1 MKIRKPI
8 QQGTALV
15 PCRTNGQNSLKKIGS
30 IAGKVLLALLLI
42 LLLQAV
48 FGTAAHAAGLV
59 DDTVDAANEYSKYPL
74 DNYQLDFYVDSGW
87 DWLPW
92 NWLDGIGKQVMYGL
106 YAITNFIWTISLYL
120 SNATGYLIQEAY
132 SLDFISSTADSIG
145 KNMQTLAGV
154 TTGGLSSE
162 GFYIGFLLILILVVG
177 IYVAYT
183 GLIKRETT
191 KAIHAVVNF
200 VVVFVLS
207 AAFIAYAPDY
217 IGKINEFS
225 ADISNA
231 SLTLGTKI
239 VLPNSESQGKD
250 SVDLIRDSLFSI
262 QVKQP
267 WLLLQ
272 YGNSDV
278 ESIGADRVE
287 SLLSTSPDENNGQ
300 DREEIVVEEIEDRE
314 NTNLTITKTI
324 NRLGTV
330 FFLFMFN
337 IGISVFVFLLTG
349 IMIFSQVL
357 FIIYAMF
364 LPVSFLLSMVPS
376 FEGMSKRA
384 ITKLFNTILTRA
396 GITLIITV
404 AFSIST
410 MFYNLSGE
418 YPFFLTAF
426 LQIVTFAGIYFKLGD
441 LMGMFSLQS
450 GDSQSVGSRIM
461 RRPRMLMHAHMHR
474 LQHKLGRSVAA
485 LGAGTAAYHAGK
497 TSGTSTPESGSS
509 KRTQADHSRPNGQAA
524 PEKESV
530 WKRAG
535 SAVGTVADTKD
546 KISDTAG
553 QLREQAKDLPVNAKY
568 ALYHGK
574 TQVSEGIRDFTSSVT
589 QTRTARAEQRNAQ
602 EERRRQTI
610 AERRAELEQAK
621 QPQQRASESPK
632 GAAPVHERPVTTKQ
646 PEDFRHHV
654 DTSHTEKP
662 AMQPASLSIRER
674 GQVSYEGA
682 VAERASVPVVK
693 SASIHREQIPP
704 VRTERQIAPPAPPD
718 KPDERQKT
726 APTITPAAPRPS
738 RPIQNDTAPVIPER
752 KRAAPVV
759 KESNFTIRRTTAR
772 KEWTKTEKAAAKQK
786 KGEKP

>member
-1 MKIRKPI
+1 MVIHRTSNRP
-8 QQGTALV
+8 QFPV
-15 PCRTNGQNSLKKIGS
+15 PYHAKKLPWKM
-30 IAGKVLLALLLI
+30 AGKVIGRVLLALLL
-42 LLLQAV
+42 LLLLLAV

-200 VVVFVLS
+200 VAVFVLS

-278 ESIGADRVE
+278 ESLGADRVE

-410 MFYNLSGE
+410 MLYNLSGE

-450 GDSQSVGSRIM
+450 GDSQSMGSRIM

-485 LGAGTAAYHAGK
+485 LGAGTATYHAGK
-497 TSGTSTPESGSS
+497 TSGTSAPESGSS
-509 KRTQADHSRPNGQAA
+509 KRTQADHSRPNGQATL
-524 PEKESV
+524 EKESV

-535 SAVGTVADTKD
+535 SAVGAAADTKD
-546 KISDTAG
+546 KIADTAG

-574 TQVSEGIRDFTSSVT
+574 TQVSEGVRDFTSSVT

-602 EERRRQTI
+602 AESRRQTI

-621 QPQQRASESPK
+621 QPQKAASESPK
-632 GAAPVHERPVTTKQ
+632 RAAPVHERPVTTKQ
-646 PEDFRHHV
+646 PEDFRHHA
-654 DTSHTEKP
+654 DTAHAGKP
-662 AMQPASLSIRER
+662 AIQPASPSIRER

-693 SASIHREQIPP
+693 VASIHHEQTPP
-704 VRTERQIAPPAPPD
+704 VRTERQIVPPASPD

-726 APTITPAAPRPS
+726 APTITPAAPRLA
-738 RPIQNDTAPVIPER
+738 RPVKNDTAPVIPER
-752 KRAAPVV
+752 KWAAPAV

-772 KEWTKTEKAAAKQK
+772 KEWTKTVKAAAKQK

>member
-1 MKIRKPI
+1 M
-8 QQGTALV
+8 
-15 PCRTNGQNSLKKIGS
+15 
-30 IAGKVLLALLLI
+30 
-42 LLLQAV
+42 
-48 FGTAAHAAGLV
+48 
-59 DDTVDAANEYSKYPL
+59 
-74 DNYQLDFYVDSGW
+74 
-87 DWLPW
+87 
-92 NWLDGIGKQVMYGL
+92 
-106 YAITNFIWTISLYL
+106 
-120 SNATGYLIQEAY
+120 
-132 SLDFISSTADSIG
+132 
-145 KNMQTLAGV
+145 
-154 TTGGLSSE
+154 
-162 GFYIGFLLILILVVG
+162 
-177 IYVAYT
+177 
-183 GLIKRETT
+183 
-191 KAIHAVVNF
+191 
-200 VVVFVLS
+200 
-207 AAFIAYAPDY
+207 
-217 IGKINEFS
+217 
-225 ADISNA
+225 
-231 SLTLGTKI
+231 
-239 VLPNSESQGKD
+239 LPNSESQGKD

-287 SLLSTSPDENNGQ
+287 HLLSTSPDENNGQ

-410 MFYNLSGE
+410 MLYNLSGE

-450 GDSQSVGSRIM
+450 GDSQSMGSRIM

-497 TSGTSTPESGSS
+497 QASPDQRNASNSGTS
-509 KRTQADHSRPNGQAA
+509 KNTQADHTRPNGRAA
-524 PEKESV
+524 PEKESA

-535 SAVGTVADTKD
+535 SAVGAVADTKD
-546 KISDTAG
+546 KIADTAG

-574 TQVSEGIRDFTSSVT
+574 TQVSEGVRDFTSSVT

-602 EERRRQTI
+602 AESRRQTI

-621 QPQQRASESPK
+621 QPQQTASESPK
-632 GAAPVHERPVTTKQ
+632 GAAPVHERPVTAKQ
-646 PEDFRHHV
+646 PEDFRHHA
-654 DTSHTEKP
+654 DTTHTGKP
-662 AMQPASLSIRER
+662 AMQPVSPSIRER
-674 GQVSYEGA
+674 GQVPYGGT

-693 SASIHREQIPP
+693 AASIHHEQLPSA
-704 VRTERQIAPPAPPD
+704 RTERQILPPASPD
-718 KPDERQKT
+718 KPEERQK
-726 APTITPAAPRPS
+726 A
-738 RPIQNDTAPVIPER
+738 NTAPVIPER
-752 KRAAPVV
+752 KRAAPAV

-772 KEWTKTEKAAAKQK
+772 KEWTKTVTAAAKQK

>member
-1 MKIRKPI
+1 M
-8 QQGTALV
+8 
-15 PCRTNGQNSLKKIGS
+15 
-30 IAGKVLLALLLI
+30 
-42 LLLQAV
+42 
-48 FGTAAHAAGLV
+48 
-59 DDTVDAANEYSKYPL
+59 
-74 DNYQLDFYVDSGW
+74 
-87 DWLPW
+87 
-92 NWLDGIGKQVMYGL
+92 
-106 YAITNFIWTISLYL
+106 
-120 SNATGYLIQEAY
+120 
-132 SLDFISSTADSIG
+132 
-145 KNMQTLAGV
+145 
-154 TTGGLSSE
+154 
-162 GFYIGFLLILILVVG
+162 
-177 IYVAYT
+177 
-183 GLIKRETT
+183 
-191 KAIHAVVNF
+191 
-200 VVVFVLS
+200 
-207 AAFIAYAPDY
+207 
-217 IGKINEFS
+217 
-225 ADISNA
+225 
-231 SLTLGTKI
+231 
-239 VLPNSESQGKD
+239 
-250 SVDLIRDSLFSI
+250 DLIRDSLFSI

-278 ESIGADRVE
+278 ESLGADRVE
-287 SLLSTSPDENNGQ
+287 RLLSTSPDENNGQ
-300 DREEIVVEEIEDRE
+300 DREEIVVEEIEDRG

-410 MFYNLSGE
+410 MLYNLSGE

-450 GDSQSVGSRIM
+450 GDSQSMGSRIM

-497 TSGTSTPESGSS
+497 QAGSDQRTASSSGSS
-509 KRTQADHSRPNGQAA
+509 KRTQADHSRPDGQAA
-524 PEKESV
+524 PEKESA

-535 SAVGTVADTKD
+535 SAVGAVADTKD
-546 KISDTAG
+546 KIADTAG

-574 TQVSEGIRDFTSSVT
+574 TQVSEGVRDFTSSVT

-602 EERRRQTI
+602 AERRRQTI

-621 QPQQRASESPK
+621 QPQKTASESPK
-632 GAAPVHERPVTTKQ
+632 GAAPVHERPVTAKQ
-646 PEDFRHHV
+646 PEDFRNHTIHV
-654 DTSHTEKP
+654 GKP
-662 AMQPASLSIRER
+662 AMQPASPSIREQ
-674 GQVSYEGA
+674 GQVPYGGT

-693 SASIHREQIPP
+693 AASIHHEQTPP
-704 VRTERQIAPPAPPD
+704 VRTEHQIVPPAFPD
-718 KPDERQKT
+718 KPEERQKT
-726 APTITPAAPRPS
+726 TTTPAAPHPARPV
-738 RPIQNDTAPVIPER
+738 QNDTAPVIPER
-752 KRAAPVV
+752 KRAAPAV

-772 KEWTKTEKAAAKQK
+772 KEWTKTVTAAAKQK

>member
-1 MKIRKPI
+1 MVIHRTSNR
-8 QQGTALV
+8 QQFPV
-15 PCRTNGQNSLKKIGS
+15 PYHTKKGLS
-30 IAGKVLLALLLI
+30 WKMAGKVIGRVLLALLLI
-42 LLLQAV
+42 LLLLTV

-239 VLPNSESQGKD
+239 VLPNSGSQGKD

-272 YGNSDV
+272 YGNSDM

-410 MFYNLSGE
+410 MLYNLSGE

-450 GDSQSVGSRIM
+450 GDSQSMGSRIM

-497 TSGTSTPESGSS
+497 QTGSDQRTASTSGSS
-509 KRTQADHSRPNGQAA
+509 KRTQA
-524 PEKESV
+524 
-530 WKRAG
+530 
-535 SAVGTVADTKD
+535 
-546 KISDTAG
+546 
-553 QLREQAKDLPVNAKY
+553 
-568 ALYHGK
+568 
-574 TQVSEGIRDFTSSVT
+574 
-589 QTRTARAEQRNAQ
+589 
-602 EERRRQTI
+602 ERRRQTI

-621 QPQQRASESPK
+621 QPQQTASEAPK
-632 GAAPVHERPVTTKQ
+632 GAAPVHERPVTAKQ
-646 PEDFRHHV
+646 PEDFRNYAN
-654 DTSHTEKP
+654 TTHTGKP
-662 AMQPASLSIRER
+662 AIQPASPSIRER
-674 GQVSYEGA
+674 GQISCGGT
-682 VAERASVPVVK
+682 VAERSSVPVVK
-693 SASIHREQIPP
+693 AASIHHEQTPP
-704 VRTERQIAPPAPPD
+704 VRTERQVVPPASPD

-726 APTITPAAPRPS
+726 TTTPAAPHPTRPV
-738 RPIQNDTAPVIPER
+738 QNDTALVIPER

-772 KEWTKTEKAAAKQK
+772 KEWTKTVQAAAKQK

>member
-15 PCRTNGQNSLKKIGS
+15 PCRIKGQNSFKKIGS

-42 LLLQAV
+42 LLLLAV

-278 ESIGADRVE
+278 ESIGTDRVE

-410 MFYNLSGE
+410 MLYNLSGE

-450 GDSQSVGSRIM
+450 GDSQSMGSRIM
-461 RRPRMLMHAHMHR
+461 RSPRMLMHAHMHR
-474 LQHKLGRSVAA
+474 LQHKLGRSMAA

-497 TSGTSTPESGSS
+497 TSGTSAPESGSS

-524 PEKESV
+524 TEKESA
-530 WKRAG
+530 WKRTG
-535 SAVGTVADTKD
+535 SAVGAVADTKD
-546 KISDTAG
+546 KIADTAG

-574 TQVSEGIRDFTSSVT
+574 TQVPEGVLDFTSSVT
-589 QTRTARAEQRNAQ
+589 QTRTARAEQRNTQA
-602 EERRRQTI
+602 ESRRQTI
-610 AERRAELEQAK
+610 AERRAELKQAR
-621 QPQQRASESPK
+621 QPQKTASEAPK
-632 GAAPVHERPVTTKQ
+632 GVAPVHERPATAKTKQ
-646 PEDFRHHV
+646 PA
-654 DTSHTEKP
+654 SP
-662 AMQPASLSIRER
+662 AIRER
-674 GQVSYEGA
+674 GQVSYGGT
-682 VAERASVPVVK
+682 VAERTSIPVVK
-693 SASIHREQIPP
+693 ATSIHHEQTPP
-704 VRTERQIAPPAPPD
+704 VRTERQIVPPASPAQ
-718 KPDERQKT
+718 PDESQKT
-726 APTITPAAPRPS
+726 TPTITPATLHPARPV
-738 RPIQNDTAPVIPER
+738 QKDTAPVIPEV

-759 KESNFTIRRTTAR
+759 KEAGFTIRRTTAR
-772 KEWTKTEKAAAKQK
+772 KEWTKTAKTAVKQK

>member
-1 MKIRKPI
+1 M
-8 QQGTALV
+8 
-15 PCRTNGQNSLKKIGS
+15 
-30 IAGKVLLALLLI
+30 
-42 LLLQAV
+42 
-48 FGTAAHAAGLV
+48 
-59 DDTVDAANEYSKYPL
+59 
-74 DNYQLDFYVDSGW
+74 
-87 DWLPW
+87 
-92 NWLDGIGKQVMYGL
+92 
-106 YAITNFIWTISLYL
+106 
-120 SNATGYLIQEAY
+120 
-132 SLDFISSTADSIG
+132 
-145 KNMQTLAGV
+145 
-154 TTGGLSSE
+154 
-162 GFYIGFLLILILVVG
+162 
-177 IYVAYT
+177 
-183 GLIKRETT
+183 
-191 KAIHAVVNF
+191 
-200 VVVFVLS
+200 
-207 AAFIAYAPDY
+207 
-217 IGKINEFS
+217 
-225 ADISNA
+225 
-231 SLTLGTKI
+231 
-239 VLPNSESQGKD
+239 PNSGSQGKD

-278 ESIGADRVE
+278 ESLGADRVE
-287 SLLSTSPDENNGQ
+287 RLLSTSPDENNGQ

-410 MFYNLSGE
+410 MLYNLSGE

-450 GDSQSVGSRIM
+450 GDSQSMGSRIM

-497 TSGTSTPESGSS
+497 QAGSDQRTASSSGSS
-509 KRTQADHSRPNGQAA
+509 KRTQADHSRPDGQAA
-524 PEKESV
+524 PEKESA

-535 SAVGTVADTKD
+535 SAVGAVADTKD
-546 KISDTAG
+546 KIADTAG

-574 TQVSEGIRDFTSSVT
+574 TQVSEGVRDFTSSVT
-589 QTRTARAEQRNAQ
+589 QTRTARTEQRNAQ
-602 EERRRQTI
+602 AESRRQTI
-610 AERRAELEQAK
+610 AERRAELKQAK

-632 GAAPVHERPVTTKQ
+632 GTAPVHERPVTAKQ
-646 PEDFRHHV
+646 PEDFRN
-654 DTSHTEKP
+654 HTIHAGKP
-662 AMQPASLSIRER
+662 AMQPASPSIRER
-674 GQVSYEGA
+674 GQVPDGGT
-682 VAERASVPVVK
+682 VAERSSVPVVK
-693 SASIHREQIPP
+693 AASIHHEQIPS
-704 VRTERQIAPPAPPD
+704 VRTERQIVPPASPD
-718 KPDERQKT
+718 KPEERQKT
-726 APTITPAAPRPS
+726 TTTPAAPHPARPV
-738 RPIQNDTAPVIPER
+738 QNDTAPVIPER

-772 KEWTKTEKAAAKQK
+772 KEWTKAVTAADKQK

>member
-15 PCRTNGQNSLKKIGS
+15 PCRIKGQNSLKKIGS

-42 LLLQAV
+42 LLLLAV

-410 MFYNLSGE
+410 MLYNLSGE